1 MMVEPKSTGTS
12 LAADWNE
19 DQQVKVFKALS
30 DPVRIQILRYLK
42 EVGRGVTCS
51 EIGAVINVSKST
63 GSYHFKT
70 LREAGLTIT
79 EKKSREKYVSINL
92 ETLNAYVTR
101 FADLL

>member
-1 MMVEPKSTGTS
+1 MMVELKSKGTS
-12 LAADWNE
+12 LPADWDE
-19 DQQVKVFKALS
+19 ERQVRVFKALS
-30 DPVRIQILRYLK
+30 DPVRIQILRYLMQA
-42 EVGRGVTCS
+42 GRGVTCG

-92 ETLNAYVTR
+92 KTLDEYVTR
-101 FADLL
+101 FVDLL